1 MLKRLQTEI
10 SYADISMTPRFPI
23 SWTCLLSAALFGCA
37 SSPTASSPI
46 ALSGLWGGEHV
57 TLTVNDASSHL
68 EFDCA
73 HGDIPSALKPG
84 ADKTFTVP
92 GTFVREHGG
101 PIREDENVDARPAM
115 YIGSVTGQTMQ
126 LTIRLTD
133 PDSLI
138 GTFTLIHGAPGR
150 LLKCL

>member
-1 MLKRLQTEI
+1 MV
-10 SYADISMTPRFPI
+10 
-23 SWTCLLSAALFGCA
+23 
-37 SSPTASSPI
+37 
-46 ALSGLWGGEHV
+46 LSGVWGGEHV
-57 TLTVNDASSHL
+57 TLTVKEMSSHL

-73 HGDIPSALKPG
+73 HGDIPGALKP
-84 ADKTFTVP
+84 APDRTFAVL

-101 PIREDENVDARPAM
+101 PIREDEKADVRPAM

-138 GTFTLIHGAPGR
+138 GTFTLIRRAPGR
-150 LLKCL
+150 VVKCL

>member
-1 MLKRLQTEI
+1 
-10 SYADISMTPRFPI
+10 MTPR
-23 SWTCLLSAALFGCA
+23 SRTCGACLLSAALVGCG
-37 SSPTASSPI
+37 SSPTASSPMV
-46 ALSGLWGGEHV
+46 LSGVWGGEHV
-57 TLTVNDASSHL
+57 TLTVNDTSSHL

-73 HGDIPSALKPG
+73 HGDVPSALKPA
-84 ADKTFTVP
+84 ADRTFAVS

-101 PIREDENVDARPAM
+101 PIREDEKVDVRPAT
-115 YIGSVTGQTMQ
+115 YIGRVTGQTMQ

-138 GTFTLIHGAPGR
+138 GTFTLTHGAPGR